1 MKKFL
6 INYYV
11 LIMLILF
18 IVYNFILDELIIM
31 GLLYKIIMIL
41 IIIVNMVV
49 LIIFRKKIKYKN
61 ILIIYCLTS
70 LFTKNIE
77 QYLFAFSNIIIL
89 CIIGFTEN
97 KFIKIF
103 SIFFGIFIAFCWLP
117 LLFALF
123 ILFGINLDEEKNMNH
138 IYSDMHYYCDNNYEA
153 YAYSTGFMDDFS
165 YSIGKYYDILN
176 YNDIINIVYRERNEN
191 TLEEYTNFIENNN
204 CKLVGGIN
212 ESK

>member
-1 MKKFL
+1 MTKFL
-6 INYYV
+6 DYYT
-11 LIMLILF
+11 LIILMLF
-18 IVYNFILDELIIM
+18 IVYNFILDELLIM

-41 IIIVNMVV
+41 IIIVKIII
-49 LIIFRKKIKYKN
+49 LIIFRKKINYKN

-70 LFTKNIE
+70 LFTKNIM

-89 CIIGFTEN
+89 CIIGFKEN
-97 KFIKIF
+97 KFIKTF
-103 SIFFGIFIAFCWLP
+103 SIFFVMFIAFCWLP

-123 ILFGINLDEEKNMNH
+123 ILFGINLDEEKNTNN

-153 YAYSTGFMDDFS
+153 YAYSTGFMDEFS

-204 CKLVGGIN
+204 CKLVGGID

>member
-1 MKKFL
+1 MKKIL

-11 LIMLILF
+11 LIILILF
-18 IVYNFILDELIIM
+18 IVYNFILDKLIIM

-41 IIIVNMVV
+41 IIIVNIVI

-103 SIFFGIFIAFCWLP
+103 SIFFEIFIAFCWLP

>member
-1 MKKFL
+1 MTKFL
-6 INYYV
+6 DYYA
-11 LIMLILF
+11 LIILILF
-18 IVYNFILDELIIM
+18 IVYNFILDELLIM

-41 IIIVNMVV
+41 IIIVNIII

-70 LFTKNIE
+70 LFTKNIM

-89 CIIGFTEN
+89 CIIGFKEN
-97 KFIKIF
+97 KFIKTF
-103 SIFFGIFIAFCWLP
+103 SIFFVMFIAFCRLP

-123 ILFGINLDEEKNMNH
+123 ILFGINLDEDKYMNL

-153 YAYSTGFMDDFS
+153 YAYSTGFMDGFS

-191 TLEEYTNFIENNN
+191 TLEEYTNFIQNNN
-204 CKLVGGIN
+204 CKLVGGID

>member
-1 MKKFL
+1 MKKIL

-11 LIMLILF
+11 LIILILF
-18 IVYNFILDELIIM
+18 IVYNFILDKLIIM

-41 IIIVNMVV
+41 IIIVNIVI

>member
-1 MKKFL
+1 M
-6 INYYV
+6 
-11 LIMLILF
+11 
-18 IVYNFILDELIIM
+18 
-31 GLLYKIIMIL
+31 
-41 IIIVNMVV
+41 
-49 LIIFRKKIKYKN
+49 
-61 ILIIYCLTS
+61 
-70 LFTKNIE
+70 

-89 CIIGFTEN
+89 CIIGFKEN

-123 ILFGINLDEEKNMNH
+123 ILFDVNLDEEKNMNN

-153 YAYSTGFMDDFS
+153 YAYSTGFMDGFS

-204 CKLVGGIN
+204 CKLVGGID

>member
-1 MKKFL
+1 MKKIL

-11 LIMLILF
+11 LIILILF
-18 IVYNFILDELIIM
+18 IVYNFILDKLIIM

-41 IIIVNMVV
+41 IIIVNIVI

-61 ILIIYCLTS
+61 ILIIFCLNS

-77 QYLFAFSNIIIL
+77 QYIFFFSNIIIL

-103 SIFFGIFIAFCWLP
+103 SIFFEIFIAFCWLP

-153 YAYSTGFMDDFS
+153 YAYSTGFMDGFS
-165 YSIGKYYDILN
+165 YSIGKYYDILII
-176 YNDIINIVYRERNEN
+176 NDIINIVYRERNEN
-191 TLEEYTNFIENNN
+191 TLEEYTDFIKNNN